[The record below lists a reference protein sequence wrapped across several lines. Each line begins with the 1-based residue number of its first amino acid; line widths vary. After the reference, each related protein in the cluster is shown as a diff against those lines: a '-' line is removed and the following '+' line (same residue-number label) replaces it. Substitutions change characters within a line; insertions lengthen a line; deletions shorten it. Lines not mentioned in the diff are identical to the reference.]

1 MAKPSQKRRAA
12 WEAMMKNSI
21 FEATLNVLKKYGMEG
36 LRMDRVAR
44 AAEVATGTVYNY
56 FRDKEELV
64 LYVIDNIFEPYFKLL
79 EDVRSKDNAP
89 AEKLKNFIRTALEAF
104 YEQWDVINVLI
115 NSQAVAFG
123 ARGGKIGTSEIR
135 PKITGLLTGIIDDGI
150 KAGIFRFC
158 NAFRVSTMI
167 FGAIEGLLS
176 IKITGEDHTETFRE
190 EEVEECLAFL
200 LPGLL
205 KNNPAWK

>member
-1 MAKPSQKRRAA
+1 MAKLGQKRKAA

-56 FRDKEELV
+56 FKDKEELV
-64 LYVIDNIFEPYFKLL
+64 LYVIDNIFEPYFEIL
-79 EDVRSKDNAP
+79 EDVRKKDNMP
-89 AEKLKNFIRTALEAF
+89 AEKLKNFIRTALEGF
-104 YEQWDVINVLI
+104 YDHWDVINVLI

-123 ARGGKIGTSEIR
+123 DRGGKLGTSEIR
-135 PKITGLLTGIIDDGI
+135 PKITGLLTGIIEEGI
-150 KAGIFRFC
+150 KDDIFRFC
-158 NAFRVSTMI
+158 NAFRASSMI

-176 IKITGEDHTETFRE
+176 IKITGEDHTETFKE
-190 EEVEECLAFL
+190 EEVEECLALL

-205 KNNPAWK
+205 KTR

>member
-1 MAKPSQKRRAA
+1 MAKLSQKRKAA

-21 FEATLNVLKKYGMEG
+21 FEATLHVLKKYGMEG

-44 AAEVATGTVYNY
+44 SAEVATGTVYNY
-56 FRDKEELV
+56 FKDKEELV
-64 LYVIDNIFEPYFKLL
+64 LYVIDNIFEPYFEIL
-79 EDVRSKDNAP
+79 ENVRKKNTPP
-89 AEKLKNFIRTALEAF
+89 AEKLKKFIRTALEGF
-104 YEQWDVINVLI
+104 YEHWDVINVLI

-123 ARGGKIGTSEIR
+123 DRGGQIGTSEIR
-135 PKITGLLTGIIDDGI
+135 PKITGLLTDIIEDGV

-158 NAFRVSTMI
+158 NAFRVSAMI

-176 IKITGEDHTETFRE
+176 LKITGEEHTETFNE
-190 EEVEECLAFL
+190 EEVEECLSFL

-205 KNNPAWK
+205 KN